1 MKNQLRW
8 AGHVVRM
15 DDNRIPKQCFYG
27 ELVCGKRPR
36 HKPKKRFKDCIK
48 NNLKS
53 FKIPVDDW
61 ETLAMNRSEW
71 RKSVYKGAEIFEKE
85 RVAHAELKRGLR
97 KGDVSLPSDAI
108 EWKCETCSRILL
120 SKAGYVNHKKSHERT
135 PAGMNTHPIPPQP
148 GDTTCAVCGKTCK
161 TTAGLKRHMITHK
174 DTIPQRSA
182 VNPIT
187 VLDFICHICHRPCKS
202 AAGLKSHLRAH
213 GRTTN
218 NGGDINGEDNGRP

>member
-1 MKNQLRW
+1 MTGFQN
-8 AGHVVRM
+8 
-15 DDNRIPKQCFYG
+15 CFYG

-36 HKPKKRFKDCIK
+36 HGPKKRFKDCIK

-71 RKSVYKGAEIFEKE
+71 RKSINKGAEVFERE
-85 RVAHAELKRGLR
+85 RVDRAELKRGLR
-97 KGDVSLPSDAI
+97 KGNISLPSDEI
-108 EWKCETCSRILL
+108 SWKCETCSRVLL
-120 SKAGYVNHKKSHERT
+120 SKAGYVNHMKSHERAPT
-135 PAGMNTHPIPPQP
+135 DVNTHLLPPQP
-148 GDTTCAVCGKTCK
+148 GVTTCAVCEKTCK
-161 TTAGLKRHMITHK
+161 TTAGLKRHMKIHK
-174 DTIPQRSA
+174 DIIPQRSA

-213 GRTTN
+213 GRTVN
-218 NGGDINGEDNGRP
+218 NEDGTNGEDNGRH